1 MHFTKLAV
9 AAPIAWGLL
18 SGSPVEA
25 DVGFVQESMWE
36 LPATPSE
43 DRWLEVH
50 QVEGTGAN
58 ALIHISVL
66 SLRKERPIWDSKHL
80 IPHMAITQ
88 AALRQSGIRRAPR
101 KLMSYPEAYNEGYRQ
116 WRELRA
122 QGNAPICET
131 SVLDCAHLS
140 P

>member
-1 MHFTKLAV
+1 MHFAKSAV
-9 AAPIAWGLL
+9 AALIAWGLL

-25 DVGFVQESMWE
+25 DVGFVQESMWD

-58 ALIHISVL
+58 TLIHISVL
-66 SLRKERPIWDSKHL
+66 SRRKERPVWDSRHI

-88 AALRQSGIRRAPR
+88 AALRQSGIRPAPK
-101 KLMSYPEAYNEGYRQ
+101 KLMSYPETYNEGYRQ

-140 P
+140 L

>member
-1 MHFTKLAV
+1 MRFAKSEV
-9 AAPIAWGLL
+9 AALIAWSLL
-18 SGSPVEA
+18 SGPPVEA

-36 LPATPSE
+36 LPGTPSE
-43 DRWLEVH
+43 DRRLEVH
-50 QVEGTGAN
+50 QVEGTGAT

-66 SLRKERPIWDSKHL
+66 SLPKERPAWDSRHI

-88 AALRQSGIRRAPR
+88 AALRQSGIRPAP
-101 KLMSYPEAYNEGYRQ
+101 KQLMSYPETYNEAYKR

-131 SVLDCAHLS
+131 SVLDCAHL
-140 P
+140 PP